1 MLAPCKNFSKL
12 AVMLDF

>member
-1 MLAPCKNFSKL
+1 MLAPCKNFLKL